1 MITLIIVSGNT
12 HQWVLKP
19 VGKNLI
25 RDGIFTLSQSISH
38 SPCMLPLNDPKKF
51 CLFREFPSRVSILYL
66 TVLNNL
72 LIYTPPCSTNNMKQL
87 NYGIYIVLYMTCVL
101 AGFI

>member
-87 NYGIYIVLYMTCVL
+87 NYDIYIVLYMTCVL